1 MDQSTNKMPIDEEN
15 NMPDDS
21 IEDEIRENQQRQA
34 ENEANEDDGSIV
46 DGFEKA
52 INPLVDNFNTDGDDA
67 PDEDDVARQ
76 RRLNDAAQ
84 RPE

>member
-1 MDQSTNKMPIDEEN
+1 
-15 NMPDDS
+15 MPDNS
-21 IEDEIRENQQRQA
+21 IEDEIRKNQQRQA
-34 ENEANEDDGSIV
+34 ENEAESEDDGGIV

-67 PDEDDVARQ
+67 PDGDDVARQ
-76 RRLNDAAQ
+76 RRLNDEAQ